1 MQRKWI
7 RAALVGGLAF
17 LVAVVGVE
25 GLILAWGYGRP
36 SES

>member
-7 RAALVGGLAF
+7 RAALVGGPAF
-17 LVAVVGVE
+17 WVAVAGVE
-25 GLILAWGYGRP
+25 ELILAWGYGRP